1 MSTEIDWDDAFA
13 NGAYIDAAAEYPP
26 RWEQAAQA
34 FQAGANLRRDIAY
47 GPQNRET
54 YDLFLPDAPPRGLV
68 VFVHGGYWLKFDK
81 SVWSHLA
88 AGPVAQGW
96 AVAMPSYTLA
106 PEARIPQITGQIARA
121 IDHAAAEV
129 AGPICLT
136 GHSAGGHLVT
146 RMICDDTPVSRNI
159 LDRIAHVLSISGL
172 HDLRP
177 LIHTQMNADLGLTE
191 KVAHL
196 ESPALHNPQPG
207 IPVTAW
213 VGGHERPEFLR
224 QAALLR
230 EAWARKGCAAH
241 LHVAQGLHHFN
252 VIDGLAHAD
261 SALTQAVLTQPP
273 LLA

>member
-13 NGAYIDAAAEYPP
+13 NGAYIDGAAGYPP

-34 FQAGANLRRDIAY
+34 FRAGANLHPDIAY
-47 GPQNRET
+47 GDQPRET
-54 YDLFLPDAPPRGLV
+54 YDLFLPDTHPRGLV

-81 SVWSHLA
+81 SYWSHLA

-96 AVAMPSYTLA
+96 AVALPSYTLA
-106 PEARIPQITGQIARA
+106 PKASIPQITDQISRA
-121 IDHAAAEV
+121 VQHAAAKI

-146 RMICDDTPVSRNI
+146 RMICDDTPLPPSI
-159 LDRIAHVLSISGL
+159 LDRIVHVLSISGL

-177 LIHTQMNADLGLTE
+177 LLQTQMNAELGLTDE
-191 KVAHL
+191 TARS
-196 ESPALHNPQPG
+196 ESPALHDPKPG
-207 IPVTAW
+207 IAVTAW

-224 QAALLR
+224 QSALLR

-241 LHVAQGLHHFN
+241 LHVATGQHHFN
-252 VIDGLAHAD
+252 VIDGLARPD

-273 LLA
+273 RLA